1 MYTAIVRTESEAIS
15 NGSSKLEPVGVGD
28 YDDCCYPGK
37 EVMFE
42 LLIRTGNDRNRRR
55 LLVLVAAT
63 LCLASGI
70 AKADPARIIF
80 DTDLGNDIDDALA
93 LGMLHSLQTRGES
106 VLLATTSTKDHP
118 KSALLLDAINTFYG
132 RPDIP
137 IGAVRSG
144 ETPDEGRFLQI
155 VDRKDETGFHFPRD
169 LQQAAD
175 AVSLLRATLAGE
187 EDGTVILVQVGF
199 FTNLRRLL
207 ESGADDHS
215 PLAGVD
221 LVRRKVKFLSVMAG
235 SFQTIA
241 DENHYIEWNI
251 LIDIPSAQVLARDWP
266 TPIVWSGAEIGL
278 SVPYPAQ
285 SIEEDYN
292 YVKYHPLKEG
302 YYLYKPPPH
311 NRPTWDLTSVLYAVR
326 PDRGYFDLS
335 APGRVTIEDDG
346 FTRFDAVDGGRD
358 RFLKLDALKI
368 ERLTEALVQLSSEPP

>member
-1 MYTAIVRTESEAIS
+1 MVAEFGRKIVSELARHLDRDRRHWALLI
-15 NGSSKLEPVGVGD
+15 LMMVMLALLVGV
-28 YDDCCYPGK
+28 
-37 EVMFE
+37 
-42 LLIRTGNDRNRRR
+42 
-55 LLVLVAAT
+55 
-63 LCLASGI
+63 

-93 LGMLHSLQTRGES
+93 LGMLHSLQSRGES

-118 KSALLLDAINTFYG
+118 KSAILLDAINTFYG

-137 IGAVRSG
+137 IGAVSLG
-144 ETPDEGRFLQI
+144 ETQDEGRFLQI

-169 LQQAAD
+169 LEKAAD
-175 AVSLLRATLAGE
+175 AVDLLRATLAGE
-187 EDGTVILVQVGF
+187 EDGSVVLVQVGF
-199 FTNLRRLL
+199 FTNLSRLL
-207 ESGADDHS
+207 ESGPDDHS
-215 PLAGVD
+215 PLDGIE
-221 LVRRKVKFLSVMAG
+221 LLRRKVKLLSVMAG

-241 DENHYIEWNI
+241 DENHYIEWNV

-292 YVKYHPLKEG
+292 YVEYHPLKEG

-335 APGRVTIEDDG
+335 VTGQVTIEDDG
-346 FTRFDAVDGGRD
+346 FTRFDAVEGGRD

-368 ERLTEALVQLSSEPP
+368 ERLREALVQLSSEPPTR